1 MGPHGAPDSGAD
13 TPASEP
19 RAPRTKVV
27 VGLGNPG
34 PKYDGTRHNVGWWV
48 LDRFAYDRDFESF
61 ERSGKRLE
69 TSGEVDGRTIV
80 LVKPRTYMNRSGLA
94 LTTLWKMDGFE
105 VARDLL
111 VVTDDANLDVGRVRF
126 RPGGGTGGHKG
137 LRSVT
142 GMLGTR
148 DYARLRIGVGVAPAG
163 AELSDWVLS
172 EMPPDDEDVVVGL
185 LPELSEAVAVW
196 AEEGVEAAM
205 NRFNR

>member
-1 MGPHGAPDSGAD
+1 MTPDTGA
-13 TPASEP
+13 EP
-19 RAPRTKVV
+19 RAAGLRVRHAKVV

-34 PKYDGTRHNVGWWV
+34 PRYDDTRHNVGWWV
-48 LDRFAYDRDFESF
+48 LDRFAYDRNFESF

-137 LRSVT
+137 LRSVS
-142 GMLGTR
+142 GVLGTR
-148 DYARLRIGVGVAPAG
+148 GYARLRIGVGIAPAV
-163 AELSDWVLS
+163 ADLSDWVLS
-172 EMPPDDEDVVVGL
+172 EMPADDEDVVVGL
-185 LPELSEAVAVW
+185 LPELGEAVAVW
-196 AEEGVEAAM
+196 AEEGVETAM

>member
-1 MGPHGAPDSGAD
+1 MTPDAGAD
-13 TPASEP
+13 P
-19 RAPRTKVV
+19 RASGTQASRPRVV

-34 PKYDGTRHNVGWWV
+34 PRYDGTRHNVGWWV
-48 LDRFAYDRDFESF
+48 LDRFAYDHGFESF
-61 ERSGKRLE
+61 ERSGRRLE

-94 LTTLWKMDGFE
+94 LTRLREMDGFE
-105 VARDLL
+105 AARDLL
-111 VVTDDANLDVGRVRF
+111 VVADDANLDVGRVRF

-142 GMLGTR
+142 GVLGTR

-163 AELSDWVLS
+163 SDLSDWVLS
-172 EMPPDDEDVVVGL
+172 EMPPDDEDEVVAL
-185 LPELSEAVAVW
+185 LPELAEAVAVW
-196 AEEGVEAAM
+196 AEEGIEPAM

>member
-1 MGPHGAPDSGAD
+1 MTPDSGAD
-13 TPASEP
+13 TRASDSRVP
-19 RAPRTKVV
+19 HTRVV

-48 LDRFAYDRDFESF
+48 LDRFAYDRDFEPF

-69 TSGEVDGRTIV
+69 SSGEVDGRTIV

-105 VARDLL
+105 AARDLL

-142 GMLGTR
+142 GVLGTR

-163 AELSDWVLS
+163 ADLSDWVLS
-172 EMPPDDEDVVVGL
+172 EMPAEDEDVVVGL
-185 LPELSEAVAVW
+185 LPELSEAVAIW